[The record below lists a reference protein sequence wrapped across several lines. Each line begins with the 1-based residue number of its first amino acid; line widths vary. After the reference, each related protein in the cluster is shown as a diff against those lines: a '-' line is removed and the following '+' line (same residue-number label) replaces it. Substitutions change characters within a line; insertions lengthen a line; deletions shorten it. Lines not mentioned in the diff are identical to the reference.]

1 MEITSGWIAI
11 LGSMSGDSGGYRYRF
26 GDTAS
31 GCTQQATLR
40 RLSKRS
46 TTPNLQI
53 PFFHSYS
60 KEYNERPT
68 EYHLHCLSRSGTDEG
83 CYDHGFQSSNLS
95 RFASQVAKFNA
106 TFYASLAC
114 NPSRAC
120 TWTGQYAHTK
130 ETLKWR

>member
-1 MEITSGWIAI
+1 MKDQPNIIYIVCHDLER
-11 LGSMSGDSGGYRYRF
+11 MKGY
-26 GDTAS
+26 
-31 GCTQQATLR
+31 
-40 RLSKRS
+40 
-46 TTPNLQI
+46 
-53 PFFHSYS
+53 
-60 KEYNERPT
+60 
-68 EYHLHCLSRSGTDEG
+68 
-83 CYDHGFQSSNLS
+83 YDHGFQSSNLS